1 MNLSNLIGQNVLS
14 YQGETI
20 GYTRC
25 PCFSAR
31 FKKVTALLCSDA
43 DEGDFFLP
51 LSAQP
56 NEGEPLLFTRKGK
69 GKNIAYSPL
78 GRPVY
83 AETGKFLGTVT
94 EMYLDDLSPRAIAVG
109 EEVYPAEQITAFGDC
124 ILVNLRR
131 SLPKATPRPRSAS
144 TANGKNK
151 EPFALLGKK
160 INSNVTN
167 EQGEV
172 LFRKG
177 ATVTPF
183 TLKKAKRCNKTVELT
198 AKTLPQTE

>member
-14 YQGETI
+14 YKGETI

-31 FKKVTALLCSDA
+31 FKKVTALLCSDM

-51 LSAQP
+51 LSAP
-56 NEGEPLLFTRKGK
+56 PDEGAPLLFSRKGK
-69 GKNIAYSPL
+69 GKNATVYSPL

-83 AETGKFLGTVT
+83 DENGKLLGNVD
-94 EMYLDDLSPRAIAVG
+94 EMYLEDLAPRAIAVG
-109 EEVYPAEQITAFGDC
+109 ENFYPVEQISAFGDC

-131 SLPKATPRPRSAS
+131 SLSRSPARATD
-144 TANGKNK
+144 K

-160 INSNVTN
+160 IRSDITD

-177 ATVTPF
+177 ATVTTF

-198 AKTLPQTE
+198 AKTLQVPQTE

>member
-14 YQGETI
+14 YKGETI

-31 FKKVTALLCSDA
+31 FKKVTALLCSDM

-51 LSAQP
+51 LSASP

-69 GKNIAYSPL
+69 GKNAVVYSPL

-83 AETGKFLGTVT
+83 DENGKLLGNAD
-94 EMYLDDLSPRAIAVG
+94 EMFLDDLAPRAIAVG
-109 EEVYPAEQITAFGDC
+109 EDLYPVEQITAFGDC
-124 ILVNLRR
+124 ILVNSRR
-131 SLPKATPRPRSAS
+131 SLSRTPAPSRSAQ
-144 TANGKNK
+144 G

-160 INSNVTN
+160 ITSNITGT
-167 EQGEV
+167 QGEV

-177 ATVTPF
+177 STVTPF
-183 TLKKAKRCNKTVELT
+183 TLKKARRCNKTVELT
-198 AKTLPQTE
+198 AKTLQVPQTE